1 MMILPFSQ
9 KSLYLPGQVVTGWVL
24 SDNFQPCMCQLGD
37 ILGRLSSFETTA
49 TQIIARHAI
58 VKREVV
64 ALGIFVDAT
73 KNEVSIHV

>member
-1 MMILPFSQ
+1 MVP
-9 KSLYLPGQVVTGWVL
+9 
-24 SDNFQPCMCQLGD
+24 MCQLGD